1 MSREREAE
9 SEENHVSRE
18 REAESEEG
26 GSAVAERAHDRSFR
40 APDRVL
46 VVERDHAQR
55 GRIGEFQET
64 SMRDGMG
71 MLC

>member
-46 VVERDHAQR
+46 VVERDHAQDQSEALHHTNAHPR
-55 GRIGEFQET
+55 AHT
-64 SMRDGMG
+64 T
-71 MLC
+71 